1 MQLVITRLVH
11 VFYRKYS
18 LSQDQEVIKFED
30 FVKIMMEKEGTYDDE
45 QDLEA
50 CLQQCDRIAPSEAKK
65 LLGALEDRLLD
76 KVDAKL
82 DRQRDA
88 QHLLGLV
95 ERVRAH
101 QESISSGGAAA

>member
-1 MQLVITRLVH
+1 
-11 VFYRKYS
+11 
-18 LSQDQEVIKFED
+18 
-30 FVKIMMEKEGTYDDE
+30 MMKKEGTYDDE
-45 QDLEA
+45 QEVEA

-101 QESISSGGAAA
+101 QESISSGGVAA

>member
-1 MQLVITRLVH
+1 M
-11 VFYRKYS
+11 
-18 LSQDQEVIKFED
+18 
-30 FVKIMMEKEGTYDDE
+30 
-45 QDLEA
+45 
-50 CLQQCDRIAPSEAKK
+50 
-65 LLGALEDRLLD
+65 LGALEDRLLD

>member
-1 MQLVITRLVH
+1 
-11 VFYRKYS
+11 
-18 LSQDQEVIKFED
+18 
-30 FVKIMMEKEGTYDDE
+30 MMKKDGTYDDE
-45 QDLEA
+45 QEVEA

-101 QESISSGGAAA
+101 QESISSSGAAA

>member
-1 MQLVITRLVH
+1 MMMGMDDDGDGLITFDEFVKMMMKEEGT
-11 VFYRKYS
+11 FDD
-18 LSQDQEVIKFED
+18 DQEV
-30 FVKIMMEKEGTYDDE
+30 
-45 QDLEA
+45 EA

-88 QHLLGLV
+88 QQLLGLV